1 MSKTSGV
8 SPVPCPDPSLASDRF
23 EVFVNDVALGV
34 YANSVH
40 SFAGFSYDFAGGE
53 PVHVR
58 IESACDVRTVAVR
71 PLSAKVQAAVD
82 DRAISFTLDRPC
94 KLSVEVNDRS
104 EDSANLFLFADR
116 PEEPLPDDDG
126 SDVIHFE
133 PGLHNLKGKDL
144 RLASGQTLY
153 LAPGAVLMNAGTLWI
168 EDAEDVTIRGRGVWM
183 GNTRMCN
190 ARRVMI
196 EGIVIHPQRRAWVNR
211 LDACEHVTF
220 RNIKQLCGTDAVQ
233 NFDGFDP
240 CSGCRHI
247 TIEDIFIRATD
258 DVLSC
263 KQTLDGPRYWATR
276 APVSDV
282 TLRRAVVWN
291 VRGGTLMRIGPET
304 VGPSI
309 ERVTIEDVDLIH
321 FRDNP
326 NASVF
331 EIRTVDGVRI
341 RDIVMRDIRIEEHR
355 RLVQFDM
362 SDWYKTHYW
371 TPGGEVDGVYFR
383 DVDVQG
389 GPGECVIEGADER
402 HTFRNIFFDNVRV
415 DGKPVASWE
424 ELGGQAAFAENIVF
438 ESDAQPTPDPR
449 PPEEEEVVAVATE
462 PDGAARRIYVIFS
475 KPVARESA
483 EDLRNYGLSDG
494 AIIERAD
501 LGWHRRQVA
510 LTIGPLRAE
519 ELSVLSLR
527 NVRGECGTPIAEEV
541 QKPVAFSPAW
551 RASEGF
557 ARFQGKLGWFQ
568 EQMNAREVRRYVMR
582 REDWMPPAYR
592 LMNYQALEAG
602 GRWMG
607 DRREARIAVDR
618 QWSGHWFWSA
628 RTWRSPVGAVVK
640 ITGRVSPPPGIGSV
654 RSARILHNA
663 AASNRP
669 EDDVELWVGETE
681 GTSSPG
687 HDITVRVAEGDVI
700 RFRLEYSGTGAASC
714 AWDPDIR
721 IVGE

>member
-1 MSKTSGV
+1 MSREATI

-23 EVFVNDVALGV
+23 EVFVNEVALGV

-40 SFAGFSYDFAGGE
+40 SFVGFSYDFAGGE

-71 PLSAKVQAAVD
+71 PLSAEVQAAVD
-82 DRAISFTLDRPC
+82 DRAVSFTLDRPC
-94 KLSVEVNDRS
+94 KLSVEVNDGS

-133 PGLHNLKGKDL
+133 PGLHDLEGRDL

-183 GNTRMCN
+183 GNTRMSN
-190 ARRVMI
+190 ARRVTV
-196 EGIVIHPQRRAWVNR
+196 EGIVIHPQRRTWVNR

-220 RNIKQLCGTDAVQ
+220 RNVKQLCGTDSVQ

-263 KQTLDGPRYWATR
+263 KHPLDGPRYWATR
-276 APVSDV
+276 APVSDII
-282 TLRRAVVWN
+282 LRRAVVWN

-309 ERVTIEDVDLIH
+309 ERVTMEDVDLIH

-326 NASVF
+326 NGSVF
-331 EIRTVDGVRI
+331 EIRTVDGCRVR
-341 RDIVMRDIRIEEHR
+341 DLVMRDIRIEEHR
-355 RLVQFDM
+355 RLIRFDM

-371 TPGGEVDGVYFR
+371 TPGGEVDGVYLR
-383 DVDVQG
+383 DLDVRG
-389 GPGECVIEGADER
+389 GHGECVIEGADER
-402 HTFRNIFFDNVRV
+402 HTFRNIFFDNIRV
-415 DGKPVASWE
+415 DGEPVGSWKD
-424 ELGGQAAFAENIVF
+424 LGGQAAFVENLVF
-438 ESDAQPTPDPR
+438 DSDAQPMPDRTPPGI
-449 PPEEEEVVAVATE
+449 EEVVAVATA
-462 PDGAARRIYVIFS
+462 PDGSARRIYVLFS
-475 KPVARESA
+475 KTVERESA
-483 EDLRNYGLSDG
+483 EDVANYALSSG
-494 AIIERAD
+494 ADIERAE
-501 LGWHRRQVA
+501 LGWHRRQVT
-510 LTIGPLRAE
+510 LTTGPLRAE
-519 ELSVLSLR
+519 ESVSLSVR
-527 NVRGECGTPIAEEV
+527 NVRDECGNPIAEKSR
-541 QKPVAFSPAW
+541 KPVAYRRAW

-557 ARFQGKLGWFQ
+557 GPFQGKLGWFQ
-568 EQMNAREVRRYVMR
+568 EQMNVREVRRYAMR

-607 DRREARIAVDR
+607 DRREARITADR
-618 QWSGHWFWSA
+618 QWSGQWFRSV
-628 RTWRSPVGAVVK
+628 RTWRAPVDGVVK
-640 ITGRVSPPPGIGSV
+640 ITGRVLPPAGIGGV
-654 RSARILHNA
+654 RCARILHNS

-669 EDDVELWVGETE
+669 EDDIELWVGETD
-681 GTSSPG
+681 GTASPE
-687 HDITVRVAEGDVI
+687 HTVMVRVAEGDVI
-700 RFRLEYSGTGAASC
+700 RFRLEYNGNGATAC
-714 AWDPDIR
+714 AWNPQLR
-721 IVGE
+721 TTE